1 MFVKDHRESPQSSS
15 GSGDL
20 ARYSGYGITWVL
32 TTLLLGWG
40 GLVLDERFG
49 TSPLLVISGAVLGLV
64 GGFVSLYTRTVA
76 QPADREGVEPRHGGK
91 HQ

>member
-1 MFVKDHRESPQSSS
+1 VKDRRESPRRSS

-20 ARYSGYGITWVL
+20 ARYSGYGISWVL

-40 GLVLDERFG
+40 GLMLDERFG
-49 TSPLLVISGAVLGLV
+49 TSPLLVISGGVLGLV
-64 GGFVSLYTRTVA
+64 GGFVSLYTRTVV
-76 QPADREGVEPRHGGK
+76 QPADRERMEPRKGGG